1 MTVRQ
6 TVRTIF
12 SDASVLE
19 WHERN
24 SKTERIP
31 RYDQASANCRPACS
45 IGALFRCAPF
55 VQRMQPYVGDFCAA
69 LARMRKSYRLVRT
82 EELERVAG
90 TVLHGGIVALAQP
103 RLLPVLD
110 PIRADE
116 WARTGRLLL
125 LLDGVGNPHNL
136 GAIAR
141 TAAFFGVLRIVLSD
155 HPAQARP
162 SDASYRIAEGGLE
175 YVELYR
181 GIRFAP
187 TLKRLRRSYRVVAAA
202 AENGQSIASLGSSE
216 RPLAL
221 VLGNEEHGLLR
232 ATLDACDD
240 TVTIPGSGMVQ
251 SLNVAATAAIL
262 LHAWA
267 S

>member
-1 MTVRQ
+1 MRACLNGMREIARQ
-6 TVRTIF
+6 SGSRDTTK
-12 SDASVLE
+12 LL
-19 WHERN
+19 
-24 SKTERIP
+24 RI
-31 RYDQASANCRPACS
+31 AGLPAVS
-45 IGALFRCAPF
+45 ALFSVAPLRVERLFF

-82 EELERVAG
+82 EELEHVAG

-141 TAAFFGVLRIVLSD
+141 TAAFFGALRIVLSD

-187 TLKRLRRSYRVVAAA
+187 MLKRLRRSYRVLAAA

-216 RPLAL
+216 LAL

-240 TVTIPGSGMVQ
+240 TGAIPGSGMVQ

-267 S
+267 K

>member
-1 MTVRQ
+1 MTVPQ
-6 TVRTIF
+6 TVRTIL
-12 SDASVLE
+12 SDASVVE
-19 WHERN
+19 RHERN

-31 RYDQASANCRPACS
+31 RYDQASANCRPACG
-45 IGALFRCAPF
+45 IGALFRCAPAYRSAVF

-82 EELERVAG
+82 EELDRVAG

-116 WARTGRLLL
+116 WARAAGRLLL
-125 LLDGVGNPHNL
+125 LLDGVGNLHNL

-141 TAAFFGVLRIVLSD
+141 TAAFFGVSRIVLLD

-162 SDASYRIAEGGLE
+162 SDASYRVAEGGLE

-187 TLKRLRRSYRVVAAA
+187 MLKRLRRSYRVVAAA
-202 AENGQSIASLGSSE
+202 AERAVDCLSRFERTPPRPGPGQRGT
-216 RPLAL
+216 
-221 VLGNEEHGLLR
+221 R
-232 ATLDACDD
+232 A
-240 TVTIPGSGMVQ
+240 
-251 SLNVAATAAIL
+251 AAR
-262 LHAWA
+262 HP
-267 S
+267 

>member
-1 MTVRQ
+1 M
-6 TVRTIF
+6 
-12 SDASVLE
+12 
-19 WHERN
+19 
-24 SKTERIP
+24 
-31 RYDQASANCRPACS
+31 
-45 IGALFRCAPF
+45 
-55 VQRMQPYVGDFCAA
+55 
-69 LARMRKSYRLVRT
+69 
-82 EELERVAG
+82 
-90 TVLHGGIVALAQP
+90 
-103 RLLPVLD
+103 
-110 PIRADE
+110 
-116 WARTGRLLL
+116 
-125 LLDGVGNPHNL
+125 
-136 GAIAR
+136 
-141 TAAFFGVLRIVLSD
+141 
-155 HPAQARP
+155 
-162 SDASYRIAEGGLE
+162 E

-187 TLKRLRRSYRVVAAA
+187 MLKRLRRSYRVVAAA

-267 S
+267 R